1 MNANASAT
9 TWIAGSPPARGGVL
23 IRWEVQMI
31 LVATRGEFQQAA
43 KGVLI
48 RGAVQVFPVDVPP
61 LAGLL
66 VARAGDAAGVAAGA
80 GVTSGGVTSAAAA
93 AATF

>member
-1 MNANASAT
+1 MF
-9 TWIAGSPPARGGVL
+9 
-23 IRWEVQMI
+23 

-48 RGAVQVFPVDVPP
+48 RGAVQVFLVAAPP

-66 VARAGDAAGVAAGA
+66 KARAGDAAGAAAAG
-80 GVTSGGVTSAAAA
+80 TSGA

>member
-1 MNANASAT
+1 MF
-9 TWIAGSPPARGGVL
+9 P
-23 IRWEVQMI
+23 
-31 LVATRGEFQQAA
+31 VATRGEFQQAA

-48 RGAVQVFPVDVPP
+48 RGAVQVFLVAVPP

-66 VARAGDAAGVAAGA
+66 EGRAGDASGVAAAAGA
-80 GVTSGGVTSAAAA
+80 GVTSGA